1 MLKSEYRNERS
12 VEAFAK
18 FVEDSLKFPVE
29 IINGHQDKPVKI
41 LDVSNNTI
49 NFVLFEL
56 HNNFYCN
63 IQRSTELL
71 IIVLSCGVN

>member
-12 VEAFAK
+12 VEAFVK

-29 IINGHQDKPVKI
+29 IINGHQDKPVEI

-49 NFVLFEL
+49 NVVLFEL

-63 IQRSTELL
+63 IQRPTELL